1 MSKYCRICR
10 NTTCSNHGK
19 DIIFYG
25 DTWECD
31 YISVPTNADRIRAMS
46 DEELAKF
53 LCNFRSCDS
62 SEHPCNGC
70 KAEPHCHT
78 GHTGMEDWLQQ
89 PAEEDTY
96 GH

>member
-1 MSKYCRICR
+1 MTKRYGHEECEYNAQPNCALPDRMECP
-10 NTTCSNHGK
+10 HGVK
-19 DIIFYG
+19 ADK
-25 DTWECD
+25 
-31 YISVPTNADRIRAMS
+31 PTNADRIRAMS

-78 GHTGMEDWLQQ
+78 GHNGMIDWLQM
-89 PAEEDTY
+89 PAEED
-96 GH
+96 H

>member
-19 DIIFYG
+19 DIILYG

-62 SEHPCNGC
+62 SKHPCNGC

-78 GHTGMEDWLQQ
+78 GHNGMIDWLQQ
-89 PAEEDTY
+89 PAEEDT
-96 GH
+96 

>member
-62 SEHPCNGC
+62 SEHPCTGC

-78 GHTGMEDWLQQ
+78 GHNGMIDWLQQ
-89 PAEEDTY
+89 PAEEDT
-96 GH
+96 